1 MRDNP
6 LILLDNKVFIY
17 FESKHFVMCLLLKSG
32 HFTMGCEIQM
42 QRVIVHL
49 TKSNLSHA
57 TKVITFLRSTIFIN
71 TTPVVTADIL
81 HVTNKITLSFQ
92 LK

>member
-57 TKVITFLRSTIFIN
+57 TKVITFLRSTILN
-71 TTPVVTADIL
+71 TTLVVTADIL
-81 HVTNKITLSFQ
+81 HVPVNKITLSFQ
-92 LK
+92 MK